1 MNKWNYK
8 TATVGDKLP
17 SVEIESISRNSLA
30 LYAKASGD
38 HNPIHIDF
46 DYAKEVGL
54 DDVIA
59 HGMLIMAY
67 LGRTLT
73 DSIDQNNIL
82 EYGVKFSSL
91 INIGDSLLCTGCV
104 TDIQKNDS
112 KKLLKIELKV
122 ENQHRDKKLT
132 GYTIINIS

>member
-1 MNKWNYK
+1 M
-8 TATVGDKLP
+8 GDKLP

>member
-1 MNKWNYK
+1 M
-8 TATVGDKLP
+8 GDKLP

-73 DSIDQNNIL
+73 NSIDQNNIL

-104 TDIQKNDS
+104 TDIQK
-112 KKLLKIELKV
+112 K
-122 ENQHRDKKLT
+122 
-132 GYTIINIS
+132 

>member
-1 MNKWNYK
+1 M
-8 TATVGDKLP
+8 GDKLP

-73 DSIDQNNIL
+73 NSIDQNNIL